1 MADRG
6 RDAGGSPEAERD
18 EDGDAVAAPQPG
30 GLAAWRQARAEA
42 YDRIEEALFA
52 RAEGEGGKKDFDPA
66 LALNLL
72 KMRRPERPA
81 DPAGT
86 RTGGGV
92 THVPIGVVIDA
103 LLRRLSNIARQEGG

>member
-81 DPAGT
+81 DPAGASA
-86 RTGGGV
+86 GV

-103 LLRRLSNIARQEGG
+103 LMRRLSNIARQEGG